1 MHRGFSMATWMV
13 LLKHI
18 SGPIQP
24 KESKNLNYHN
34 NALLK
39 KPKFSVVTFRA
50 AIIAFFFLVIG
61 LSGCVTMA
69 DPEASQ
75 VYSSDTVGT
84 LAASTEIGQSFIS
97 RRPGLNGITLWLT
110 PSSNQNGDIS
120 PSEPNYINVKVYL
133 SPEKAVLVYAAS
145 IIAPSSGVNLPITIN
160 IPVQDNQP
168 DQAYYLLLS
177 KDQGS
182 TEIIGRNEDAYPNGQ
197 AYLNGLPIDSD
208 IAFRLNYDYDFES
221 LLVDLKNFV
230 SKIWIALPLLIVLW
244 LPGWLVL
251 DISSLRKYFDLGE
264 QTAIAVGFSLVS
276 IPLVM
281 LWTTILKIRWT
292 STAVFLFAG
301 LLVAIFILRILFR
314 FYSIFKQREKPADNT
329 PAQNSPAFRSFSWI
343 SSGQFAVLVLIFC
356 GTLAVRLI
364 MVRDLATPAW
374 VDSVHHALI
383 TRLIMETG
391 AYPSSYLPYLDISP
405 SAYHPGFHSIAAI
418 FTWLSKLDLAQSLLI
433 LGQVLN
439 ALSIFT
445 VYLFTKILTGKST
458 PGLFAAIITG
468 FITPMPAYYASW
480 GRYTELTGLLVMP
493 LILALLQIWLDKKK
507 NVKSSLIIFLGAIS
521 LGGLFMLHY
530 RVIAFVVALL
540 FAYVVMQIFPRRSL
554 MKKKTSELIWLIALT
569 SILGIIFVFPWFL
582 QALKTTVL
590 PIVTTPF
597 TSTIGFFQ
605 DFSWPYLTS
614 ALGTQSLVLAG
625 LGLCW
630 SMIKRQRFAFMLM
643 IWVFIMFFFGNMA
656 ALKIPGGG
664 LISNAS
670 VEIMLF
676 IPLSILGG
684 YFIDQVLA
692 SWKVLLPQQLLTPA
706 IGIILLFMGI
716 TSYLGAKELIPIINP
731 ITILSRSADLPA
743 IQWISNH
750 IPKDETIIINPF
762 SWGYGLYGGDDG
774 GYWISP
780 LSGRQTIPPPVL
792 YGLSDET
799 ASINQLCQEIIS
811 QSPDPSGFRDLL
823 LSQNFHYVY
832 TGAKGGVMP
841 PEKLIASGLFSP
853 LYHQQG
859 VWILQIKP

>member
-1 MHRGFSMATWMV
+1 LST
-13 LLKHI
+13 
-18 SGPIQP
+18 
-24 KESKNLNYHN
+24 
-34 NALLK
+34 
-39 KPKFSVVTFRA
+39 KPNVPGANFRVV
-50 AIIAFFFLVIG
+50 IIAILFIAVG
-61 LSGCVTMA
+61 LTGCVTMA
-69 DPEASQ
+69 DPDASQ
-75 VYSSDTVGT
+75 VYSSDTVGIISAT
-84 LAASTEIGQSFIS
+84 AEISQSFTS
-97 RRPGLNGITLWLT
+97 RRPDLNGITLWLT

-120 PSEPNYINVKVYL
+120 PSEPNYINLRLYL
-133 SPEKAVLVYAAS
+133 SPEKTVLVYAAS
-145 IIAPSSGVNLPITIN
+145 IIAPSSGANLPITIN
-160 IPVQDNQP
+160 IPDQNNQP
-168 DQAYYLLLS
+168 NQAYYLLLT

-182 TEIIGRNEDAYPNGQ
+182 IGINGRNEDAYPNGQ
-197 AYLNGLPIDSD
+197 AFLNGLPVDAD
-208 IAFRLNYDYDFES
+208 IAFRLNYDYDLES
-221 LLVDLKNFV
+221 LLGDLNSSI
-230 SKIWIALPLLIVLW
+230 SKFWIAIPLLIVLW
-244 LPGWLVL
+244 LPGWLML
-251 DISSLRKYFDLGE
+251 EFTGFHKYFDLGE
-264 QTAIAVGFSLVS
+264 QTAMAVGLSLVS

-292 STAVFLFAG
+292 STAVYFIAG
-301 LLVAIFILRILFR
+301 FLVALFFLRILFR
-314 FYSIFKQREKPADNT
+314 SYSIFKHREKPGGNL
-329 PAQNSPAFRSFSWI
+329 PAQKISIFRSFSWI
-343 SSGQFAVLVLIFC
+343 SLGQFAVLLLIFC
-356 GTLAVRLI
+356 GALAVRLI

-439 ALSIFT
+439 ALSIFA
-445 VYLFTKILTGKST
+445 VYLFTKILSGKST
-458 PGLFAAIITG
+458 SGLFAAILTG
-468 FITPMPAYYASW
+468 FITTMPAYYTSW
-480 GRYTELTGLLVMP
+480 GRYTELTGLLVVP
-493 LILALLQIWLDKKK
+493 LVLAILQIWLDRKK
-507 NVKSSLIIFLGAIS
+507 NVKSLLVILFGAIT

-540 FAYVVMQIFPRRSL
+540 FAYVVMQIFPRRILMNRKISSL
-554 MKKKTSELIWLIALT
+554 LLLIALM

-590 PIVTTPF
+590 PIVTTPI
-597 TSTIGFFQ
+597 TSTIGLFQ

-614 ALGTQSLVLAG
+614 ALGKQSLALAG

-630 SMIKRQRFAFMLM
+630 SMIKRQSFSFLLI

-656 ALKIPGGG
+656 SLKIPGGG

-684 YFIDQVLA
+684 YFLDQVLA
-692 SWKVLLPQQLLTPA
+692 YWKVLFPQHLLAPV
-706 IGIILLFMGI
+706 IGMILIFMGI

-743 IQWISNH
+743 IQWISDH

-762 SWGYGLYGGDDG
+762 SWGYGLYGGSDG

-792 YGLSDET
+792 YGLSQK
-799 ASINQLCQEIIS
+799 AGSINQLCQEIIS
-811 QSPDPSGFRDLL
+811 QSPDPTAFRDLL
-823 LSQNFHYVY
+823 LSENFYY
-832 TGAKGGVMP
+832 IYSGAKGGVIP
-841 PEKLIASGLFSP
+841 PEKLIASGLFIP
-853 LYHQQG
+853 LYHQDG